1 MDLNQHVLI
10 VDDSKIM
17 RKIINDFLQRM
28 GITVIIEAA
37 NGREALQ
44 VIADKDIDL
53 VISDWSMQGM
63 TGFDILKAIRQ
74 DIQVRELPFIMIT
87 AEGQLF
93 HVLKAFRAGVDQYL
107 IKPFDFKQFKY
118 VLKKIL

>member
-1 MDLNQHVLI
+1 MDLNQHILI

-28 GITVIIEAA
+28 GLTVIIEAA
-37 NGREALQ
+37 NGKEALR

-63 TGFDILKAIRQ
+63 TGFDILKTIRQ
-74 DIQVRELPFIMIT
+74 DIQDRKLPFIMIT

-107 IKPFDFKQFKY
+107 IKPFDFKQFEY